1 MAEEKKGA
9 TIFDLIGGVTDKKR
23 EWKKWSETDQKK
35 FSPFIFLQFSPFI
48 IYFYYYS
55 S

>member
-1 MAEEKKGA
+1 MAEEKKAA

-35 FSPFIFLQFSPFI
+35 FSTFIVIVGCQCAWS
-48 IYFYYYS
+48 
-55 S
+55 